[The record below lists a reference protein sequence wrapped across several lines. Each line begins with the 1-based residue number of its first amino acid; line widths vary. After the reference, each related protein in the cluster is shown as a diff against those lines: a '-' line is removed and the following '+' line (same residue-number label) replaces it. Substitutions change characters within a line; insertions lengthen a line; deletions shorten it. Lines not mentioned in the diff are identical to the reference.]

1 MEEPLLKTKIIPP
14 RISDDTL
21 IRNRLLN
28 YLRSNIDKRL
38 ISVCADAGYGK
49 TTLIAQFI
57 KKIDIPYIWY
67 QVDRADQDLM
77 LFMRYLIEG
86 LRMHVPGFGK
96 RTLSVLKHSSG
107 PRIQLEVLIGTF
119 INELLEISQE
129 KIVFIFDDLQEVY
142 TSSKVMSGF
151 ESLLNHL
158 PVNASIIVSARS
170 NLPFSVEHLVLKN
183 DVLDI
188 NQQDLKFNKEEI
200 KMLCTRLGKFSPTH
214 NEIATLES
222 DSEGWITYLQFCV
235 KPFGQRPQFSRST
248 KSLINRLYD
257 YFDREVY
264 SSLDDELKFFLAATS
279 VFERLSPEACN
290 FLTSRHDSGKIL
302 QEMEKR
308 HLFLSIYDAPRPL
321 YGYHRLFRDFLSL
334 KLREQGI
341 YQKIQQRAGTYVEKK
356 KILSAAVEHYYE
368 GENFKSVARLIAQL
382 GDEYIAQGKVE
393 FIKHYIE
400 NLPESIVNINPL
412 LLRLRGNI
420 CIWYCNWDS
429 AKSYYSQAR
438 RIAQHQKN
446 HLEAFKITHAQLSM
460 KLNLGNHRGVVR
472 EIKKVLR
479 SKKLKNRKLR
489 ARFLNILGIAFSFER
504 RLTQAI
510 RAFEE
515 VLKISKRLRDDA
527 KVNVTLN
534 NLATANSD
542 SGNFSRAQHY
552 LEILTDKLRKEPS
565 PLLIAALYNLGALL
579 KDQGTLT
586 KAEKIAR
593 EGLKY
598 SQLYNDKNMLCMS
611 HINLGLIKIY
621 SGELEQAEDLLNTA
635 EKLAWEMGHNFRL
648 SHVWNSMAELAIQ
661 RGDLYK
667 AKQYSD
673 KALELPIPAMN
684 KAGFLITAAA
694 VEISL
699 RNLSTAE
706 RTLKQALPGVKES
719 NYLLTMVY
727 LQMARLYLLKKT
739 EVKAKQFIQKS
750 ISLAEKN
757 SYDFLMLYELNR
769 CPDIVRFVKKMSLKS
784 RYLQHIL
791 LKMPYPESLDIIVE
805 PGETEYDII
814 IRLFGEVRITKRG
827 KEIKTSSWRT
837 RRFQELFC
845 FFADNRQTEVKREKI
860 INTFWPNHPPQM
872 AKQLFYNALYSIRK
886 TIVKDVILFDK
897 KTYSLSAKYHYWID
911 TEEFETLINT
921 ADRLVKDGNR
931 AAGLIQYEEAASLY
945 RGGFMDD
952 FYSEWCQQRRRYFE
966 GLYLYILR
974 HLAQGH
980 YELGNYDKALRFCKL
995 FIDKDPYYEEAHCV
1009 AMRCY
1014 AALNDLGGLRT
1025 CFARL
1030 KEVLAQ
1036 GLKTAPRSETVTLF
1050 ETLIKQRKH
1059 TKL

>member
-21 IRNRLLN
+21 IRNRLLS
-28 YLRSNIDKRL
+28 YLTSNIDKRL

-57 KKIDIPYIWY
+57 KKIQVPHMWY
-67 QVDRADQDLM
+67 QVDKSDQDIT

-86 LRMHVPGFGK
+86 LRMHAPECGK
-96 RTLSVLKHSSG
+96 RTLSVIRHSSG

-119 INELLEISQE
+119 INELLEIPHE
-129 KIVFIFDDLQEVY
+129 KIVFVFDDLQEVY
-142 TSSKVMSGF
+142 TSNKVMSGF
-151 ESLLNHL
+151 EYLLNHL
-158 PVNASIIVSARS
+158 PVNVSIVVSARC

-183 DVLDI
+183 DILDI
-188 NQQDLKFNKEEI
+188 NQQDLKFTKEEI
-200 KMLCTRLGKFSPTH
+200 KMLCTRIGKYSPTSD
-214 NEIATLES
+214 EITTLES

-235 KPFGQRPQFSRST
+235 KPSGQRPQFSRTT

-264 SSLDDELKFFLAATS
+264 SSLDDELKFFLTATS
-279 VFERLSPEACN
+279 VLERLSSEACN
-290 FLTSRHDSGKIL
+290 FLTSRHDSAKIL

-308 HLFLSIYDAPRPL
+308 HLFLSVYDAPRPL
-321 YGYHRLFRDFLSL
+321 YGYHRLFRDFLSI
-334 KLREQGI
+334 KLREQEL
-341 YQKIQQRAGTYVEKK
+341 YQKIQKRAGAYLEKK
-356 KILSAAVEHYYE
+356 NVLSAAVEHYFE
-368 GENFKSVARLIAQL
+368 GDDFKSVARLITLL

-400 NLPESIVNINPL
+400 NLPESIIVMNPI

-420 CIWYCNWDS
+420 SIWFCNWDT
-429 AKSYYSQAR
+429 AKSNYMQAR
-438 RIAQHQKN
+438 RIAQCQKN
-446 HLEAFKITHAQLSM
+446 HLEVFRIAHAQLSM
-460 KLNLGNHRGVVR
+460 KLNLGEHKGIVR
-472 EIKKVLR
+472 EIKKILR

-510 RAFEE
+510 HAFEE
-515 VLKISKRLRDDA
+515 VLKISKRLRDEA
-527 KVNVTLN
+527 QVNVTLN

-542 SGNFSRAQHY
+542 SGNFSRARHY
-552 LEILTDKLRKEPS
+552 LEILTHQLREDPS
-565 PLLIAALYNLGALL
+565 PLLIAAFYNLGALL
-579 KDQGTLT
+579 KDQGNLT
-586 KAEKIAR
+586 EAEKIAQ

-598 SQLYNDKNMLCMS
+598 SQLFNDKNMLCMS

-621 SGELEQAEDLLNTA
+621 GGELEQAENLLNTA
-635 EKLAWEMGHNFRL
+635 EKMAWEMGHNFRL

-661 RGDLYK
+661 RGDLYR

-706 RTLKQALPGVKES
+706 KTLKLALPGVKES

-727 LQMARLYLLKKT
+727 LQLVRLYFLKKFDA
-739 EVKAKQFIQKS
+739 KAKQFLHKS

-757 SYDFLMLYELNR
+757 SYDFLVLYELKR
-769 CPDIVRFVKKMSLKS
+769 CPEIVRFIKKIRLKS
-784 RYLQHIL
+784 TYLQHIL
-791 LKMPYPESLDIIVE
+791 LKMPYSESFDIIVE
-805 PGETEYDII
+805 PREIDYDII
-814 IRLFGEVRITKRG
+814 IRLFGEVHIIKRE

-845 FFADNRQTEVKREKI
+845 FFIDNRQTEVKREKI
-860 INTFWPNHPPQM
+860 IDAFWPNQPPHM

-886 TIVKDVILFDK
+886 TIAKDVILFDK
-897 KTYSLSAKYHYWID
+897 KIYTPSPKYHYWID
-911 TEEFETLINT
+911 TEEFETLINR

-931 AAGLIQYEEAASLY
+931 AAGLIQYEEAVSLY

-974 HLAQGH
+974 NLAQGH

-1014 AALNDLGGLRT
+1014 AALNDLGGLQD
-1025 CFARL
+1025 CFSRL

-1036 GLKTAPRSETVTLF
+1036 GLKTAPRFETITLF
-1050 ETLIKQRKH
+1050 ETLIKQRKSAE
-1059 TKL
+1059 L